1 MRESFRWT
9 KRNLEWCRTKAA
21 RLPLVY
27 YEKGYDFRKVRLSS
41 RPVPIPG
48 DTTSW
53 TVLDVI

>member
-1 MRESFRWT
+1 MHPYET
-9 KRNLEWCRTKAA
+9 T
-21 RLPLVY
+21 RLPLIY

-41 RPVPIPG
+41 RPIPIPA